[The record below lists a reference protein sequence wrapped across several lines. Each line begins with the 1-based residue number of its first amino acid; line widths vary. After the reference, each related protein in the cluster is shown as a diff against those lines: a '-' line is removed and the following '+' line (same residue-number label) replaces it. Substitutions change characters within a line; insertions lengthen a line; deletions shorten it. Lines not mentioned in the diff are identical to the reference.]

1 MRGSRRRRAAVW
13 AAGAAVLLAL
23 CGGVAWNL
31 TRFEARHEA
40 LTGPPADLM
49 IQPGVSAAEVEAVK
63 GGLRAADRYL
73 RSALGRGADER
84 VEVRIAREQGC
95 RWPMSATGPATA
107 WAESHFL
114 CVNTM
119 SPTWREVMAGDV
131 TAAQSIIAHEHVHNL
146 QGQVGCVRPSGEHEW
161 LWLFEGMAVH
171 LAYQA
176 MVAEGR
182 WKDGE
187 AIDQI
192 RRWGVDDPK
201 LGPLQDYER
210 TGTGLGD
217 PAYALFHLA
226 TRSLVEQS
234 EGPRSLL
241 EFCRE
246 TARGRPWREAFAGA
260 FGLSP
265 EAFYARFEEERRR
278 VAGRPGA

>member
-1 MRGSRRRRAAVW
+1 MRSLGRRRVVVW
-13 AAGAAVLLAL
+13 AAVATVLLVL
-23 CGGVAWNL
+23 CGGAAWSL

-40 LTGPPADLM
+40 LAEPPADLM

-63 GGLRAADRYL
+63 GGLRAADRYF
-73 RSALGRGADER
+73 RSVLGTGVDER
-84 VEVRIAREQGC
+84 VEVRLARERGC

-119 SPTWREVMAGDV
+119 SPTWREVMADDV
-131 TAAQSIIAHEHVHNL
+131 TAARSIVAHEHVHNL
-146 QGQVGCVRPSGEHEW
+146 QGQIGCRRSSDEHEW

-182 WKDGE
+182 WKDEE
-187 AIDQI
+187 ALDQI
-192 RRWGVDDPK
+192 RRWGVDDPQ
-201 LGPLQDYER
+201 LGPLSAYER
-210 TGTGLGD
+210 TGAGAGD

-226 TRSLVEQS
+226 TRSLVQQAGEPS
-234 EGPRSLL
+234 SLL
-241 EFCRE
+241 TFCRQV
-246 TARGRPWREAFAGA
+246 ARGRPWREAFAGA
-260 FGLSP
+260 FGLSV

-278 VAGRPGA
+278 